1 MNYLRVGLASVC
13 AFVVYMGVGTLF
25 FGVLPSLR
33 SEFAKYPAV
42 YRPREGQMSH
52 LPIGMAAVLLSM
64 VVLAVLYAKIYRGG
78 SGLAEGASFGALI
91 GLFAV
96 GSFVLHNHVNLNIG
110 LRLTTLSAI
119 AYFIEWSLVGIVI
132 GLVYKPAS

>member
-1 MNYLRVGLASVC
+1 
-13 AFVVYMGVGTLF
+13 MGVGTLF